1 MGYHGLEMNRR
12 DAIKTGVAAAAA
24 VPLLQAAE
32 WKPALFSAQQNETVI
47 ALIDQIIPATDTPG
61 AKAAL
66 VNRYMDLLLNDGPAT
81 ERERF
86 MKGLAWFENE
96 VQRQHKT
103 AFAKL
108 PAAQQTAFLTVLDT
122 SEGEG
127 NEFFRMAKS
136 MTSRL
141 YYQTQAGFKELNKHG
156 VPKTW
161 ACAHGQ
167 RHAQ

>member
-1 MGYHGLEMNRR
+1 MNRR

-32 WKPALFSAQQNETVI
+32 WKPALFTRQQNETVI
-47 ALIDQIIPATDTPG
+47 ALVDQIIPATDTPG
-61 AKAAL
+61 AKAAQ
-66 VNRYMDLLLNDGPAT
+66 VNRYMDLLLKDGPAV

-86 MKGLAWFENE
+86 MKGLSWFENE
-96 VQRQHKT
+96 VQQKHKT
-103 AFAKL
+103 TFSKL
-108 PAAQQTAFLTVLDT
+108 PPAQQNAFLTTLDT

-141 YYQTQAGFKELNKHG
+141 YYQTEAGFKELNKHG

-167 RHAQ
+167 QHAQ

>member
-1 MGYHGLEMNRR
+1 MNRR
-12 DAIKTGVAAAAA
+12 DAIKTAVAAAAA
-24 VPLLQAAE
+24 VPLLHAAE
-32 WKPALFSAQQNETVI
+32 WKPALFTRQQNETVI

-61 AKAAL
+61 AKAAQ
-66 VNRYMDLLLNDGPAT
+66 VNRYMDLLLKDGPAV

-86 MKGLAWFENE
+86 MKGLSWFDNE
-96 VQRQHKT
+96 VQQQHKT
-103 AFAKL
+103 AFSKL
-108 PAAQQTAFLTVLDT
+108 SPSQQTAFLTKLDT

-141 YYQTQAGFKELNKHG
+141 YYQTEAGFKELNKHG

-167 RHAQ
+167 QHAQ